1 LSFDILLKNKIAY
14 RIAKGFTSAF
24 MLFSAFFSLTHAADF
39 AALGFPNY
47 FRIELSVAKIIGA
60 VILLFPQT
68 PMRTKEWVYA
78 GFGITMLSAF
88 LAHICSGDPLSKIL
102 FVGVDSLLFGFAVWT
117 VNRYEDSMW
126 GQKITEKFIKA
137 KP

>member
-1 LSFDILLKNKIAY
+1 MLKNRTGY
-14 RIAKGFTSAF
+14 RIAKGFICAF
-24 MLFSAFFSLTHAADF
+24 ILFSAFFSLTHAADF

-60 VILLFPQT
+60 IILLFPQT
-68 PMRTKEWVYA
+68 PTRTKEWVYA

-88 LAHICSGDPLSKIL
+88 LAHICSGDPLSKVL
-102 FVGVDSLLFGFAVWT
+102 FVGFDSLLFGFAVWT
-117 VNRYEDSMW
+117 VHRYEDSLR
-126 GQKITEKFIKA
+126 GQQINEKLVNA

>member
-1 LSFDILLKNKIAY
+1 MLKNRIGY
-14 RIAKGFTSAF
+14 RIAKGFISAF

-60 VILLFPQT
+60 IILLFPQT

-78 GFGITMLSAF
+78 GFGITMLSAL
-88 LAHICSGDPLSKIL
+88 LAHISSGDPLSKIL
-102 FVGVDSLLFGFAVWT
+102 FVGFDSLLFGFAVWT
-117 VNRYEDSMW
+117 VHRYEDALRS
-126 GQKITEKFIKA
+126 QKITETH
-137 KP
+137 

>member
-1 LSFDILLKNKIAY
+1 MLKNKIAY
-14 RIAKGFTSAF
+14 RIAKGFIIAF

-60 VILLFPQT
+60 LILLLPQT
-68 PMRTKEWVYA
+68 PARIKEWVYA

-117 VNRYEDSMW
+117 VHRYEDSMRS
-126 GQKITEKFIKA
+126 QRITEKLINA